1 MSNTVLKKK
10 KRQKTSTRSSK
21 TSNSKLSYSVKTV
34 KKNKDIVFE
43 VWQKNSL
50 GKKSTILFENE
61 YCGQKIIL
69 AAIYE
74 KGVLREDVM
83 NMFETAKKLGA
94 YVLCVNTMKLEKPK
108 EKQ

>member
-50 GKKSTILFENE
+50 GKNGRVSTFDF
-61 YCGQKIIL
+61 K
-69 AAIYE
+69 
-74 KGVLREDVM
+74 KD
-83 NMFETAKKLGA
+83 AKEFAEFHNKNQIWRTNGGIPNFL
-94 YVLCVNTMKLEKPK
+94 LD
-108 EKQ
+108 